1 MALGQFLR
9 TASAALGFPLAPPDS
24 AAHMLDPPFSRASR
38 PEGHLP
44 GLLPPLW
51 PGQAPHQTHGCPQKA
66 RPLLPLAPP
75 YLMTSRLGA
84 VGLTG
89 DQCDGA
95 GAVALALPRGK
106 TPTDLDVTTEK
117 WEDKRPGRPVCRIT
131 KSCPGLAGGQWREGS
146 ERLCPGDLAGPIS
159 PLLDCLHRSTHS
171 LSGAP

>member
-66 RPLLPLAPP
+66 RPLLPLASSLP
-75 YLMTSRLGA
+75 
-84 VGLTG
+84 
-89 DQCDGA
+89 DDKQA
-95 GAVALALPRGK
+95 GCCEA
-106 TPTDLDVTTEK
+106 D
-117 WEDKRPGRPVCRIT
+117 GRPV
-131 KSCPGLAGGQWREGS
+131 
-146 ERLCPGDLAGPIS
+146 
-159 PLLDCLHRSTHS
+159 
-171 LSGAP
+171 

>member
-1 MALGQFLR
+1 MHPLTLQPTCLTLRSPGPAGQRATSLDSFLLSGLVR
-9 TASAALGFPLAPPDS
+9 PHTRLTAAPK
-24 AAHMLDPPFSRASR
+24 R
-38 PEGHLP
+38 PGHSCR
-44 GLLPPLW
+44 W
-51 PGQAPHQTHGCPQKA
+51 P
-66 RPLLPLAPP
+66 PP

-131 KSCPGLAGGQWREGS
+131 KSCPGLAEGQWREGS